1 MFRTL
6 NSLGIG
12 LFAASMLAAQLAA
25 AAEPA
30 ATPLEQI
37 KVLPG
42 FQVELLY
49 SVPKE
54 QEGSWVNMCVDPQGR
69 LIVSDQHGGLYR
81 VVVAPIDGSLGF
93 NGIGATLQ
101 QEGLV
106 TKVMAI
112 VPGGAADRDSRIRV
126 GDRIHAIARGAGEW
140 QEIDG
145 LELAQVVDLLRGPV
159 GIKQPQTLRLKVQH
173 EGDDGVREVDLTTS
187 WIEVPEWKAHVEHLP
202 LDIGEAQ
209 GLLWA
214 FDSLYVV
221 VNKGGKYESG
231 LYRCTDSD
239 GDSELDTVTQ
249 LRRID
254 GGGEHGPHAVLLS
267 PDGQSLYIVC
277 GNNTRLPELEASRVP
292 RVWDEDILLPRLYGK
307 GFMRGIPAPG
317 GFIAKTDP
325 EGKSWELIATGFRNE
340 FDAAFNRDGELFAYD
355 ADMEWDFNTPW
366 YRPTRIN
373 HVVSGAE
380 FGWRNGSGKWPA
392 WSPDSLPAAVDI
404 GPGSPTG
411 VCFGYGAKFPQKY
424 QEALF
429 ACDWS
434 YGKLYAVHL
443 EAKGS
448 SYGGTFEEFI
458 SGTPLPLTDVVINPH
473 DGAMYFTIGGRKVQ
487 SGLYRVTAR
496 DDVPS
501 DPDSQ
506 SVRSGADD
514 ATALRAL
521 RRELETLHKPTEG
534 AVERAWPHL
543 GHADRFVR
551 FAARIAIEHQPVE
564 QWHDRALAKREP
576 AAALTALLALARQQQ
591 RPQTLRNDIHDP
603 VVPANP
609 GEIDL
614 AGVDLGL
621 KSALFARLAEF
632 DWSQLSP
639 EQRISLLRLY
649 TVILCRMGPP
659 DEETRA
665 QLISRFD
672 SMFPAGAKELNSQ
685 LCALL
690 VYLQA
695 PSVAAKTIALL
706 QSAPTQEE
714 QIDYSGSLR
723 FLKSGWNDDLLH
735 AYTDWLVAA
744 RDYRGG
750 ANFAMFMDDIR
761 KDARTL
767 LNAEQRLAFRA
778 RLDAAAKS
786 NLTDAAAAPR
796 PVVRKW
802 TMDDVLPLVESG
814 LHGRDFDRG
823 RKLFGEARCFTCHRF
838 DNDGGAMGPDLTSLA
853 GRFSRRDILEAVLDP
868 SKVISDQYASVQIVT
883 RAGKVVVGR
892 IVNLNGSKF
901 QVNTDM
907 ADPNALTEVDR
918 DEIEEMQPSKV
929 SMMPQGLL
937 DTLHEDEVLDL
948 LAYLLSRGDRES
960 EMFALAGEAG
970 TSSQNVNFD
979 ENGPQPPE
987 GFRPLF
993 NGRDLTGWHGMT
1005 GFDPR
1010 ELAKLSEEERK
1021 AKIDEWTADAKQH
1034 WSVENGELVN
1044 DGHGAYL
1051 TTDEEF
1057 GDYELLIDYKTV
1069 ALADSGIYLKYTP
1082 QVQIWDFT
1090 EAGGKWNLGADKGSG
1105 GLWNNSPGAPGK
1117 DPLVLAD
1124 KPFGEWNSFRIRQV
1138 GARTSVWL
1146 NGQLVV
1152 DHAPLENLWDRA
1164 VPLVPRGGIQL
1175 QTHGGEI
1182 RWRNIFVREIP
1193 AEEANTLFREK
1204 SGSGFTS
1211 LFNGTDLTGWQ
1222 GAVEN
1227 YEVVEGAI
1235 RCKDG
1240 HGGVLHTQDEYGDF
1254 QVRLEFKLPP
1264 AGNNGLAIRYPGE
1277 GDPAYV
1283 GMCELQVLDTEHPG
1297 YAGLDPRQAHGSAYG
1312 MVPAARGYHRPTGE
1326 WNYQEVTVRGSTIK
1340 VELNGSVILD
1350 ADLSTVTEF
1359 LGNSPHPGKDRPQGY
1374 FGFAGHSDP
1383 VEFRNIE
1390 IKRLDETVAAW
1401 PQFRGPASAGRPVVD
1416 APLPDR
1422 IGPET
1427 NVVWSVELPPGHSSP
1442 AIHGD
1447 RIYLTA
1453 VRDQTLLTLGLD
1465 RRTGAVL
1472 WEQQAPHDNLEDLH
1486 QIGSYAQS
1494 SPATDGEHVV
1504 SFFGSSGL
1512 YCYDRDGTFLWNRP
1526 MGPFK
1531 NGFGAGSSPII
1542 LDGRVILCQDHDSG
1556 SFLAAYNIANGS
1568 TLWETDRSE
1577 FPRNYCTPV
1586 IWDVDGE
1593 RQIVVVATLR
1603 AVGYDFDTGSE
1614 VWTVR
1619 GLSRFVCPTPVIG
1632 DDGTLYLAAWA
1643 RGADA
1648 GERLVFDPFDTKIT
1662 AVDADGNGRIEQSE
1676 LAGEKGS
1683 DLERRFD
1690 LIDRD
1695 KDGAITRGE
1704 YEEFRIVLETSEN
1717 GIFAIAPGGRGD
1729 ATSTHLRWRYQQH
1742 VPFCAS
1748 PLLVDGHLF
1757 GVKDGGI
1764 LTTLAAAT
1772 GEPVKTGRVRGNAAY
1787 YASPVFGDGRVFLVD
1802 EAGVLTIVSAAA
1814 EWEVL
1819 DSVDF
1824 GEPVYATPAIAD
1836 GRIYVRTTGRLYCF
1850 GGGRS

>member
-1 MFRTL
+1 MPRTL
-6 NSLGIG
+6 NFLGTG
-12 LFAASMLAAQLAA
+12 LFATVLFAVPAAAQPEHVPSATPIEHIKAA
-25 AAEPA
+25 A
-30 ATPLEQI
+30 
-37 KVLPG
+37 G

-81 VVVAPIDGSLGF
+81 ITP
-93 NGIGATLQ
+93 ATEEGPLSPDAVERLQ
-101 QEGLV
+101 
-106 TKVMAI
+106 
-112 VPGGAADRDSRIRV
+112 
-126 GDRIHAIARGAGEW
+126 
-140 QEIDG
+140 
-145 LELAQVVDLLRGPV
+145 
-159 GIKQPQTLRLKVQH
+159 
-173 EGDDGVREVDLTTS
+173 
-187 WIEVPEWKAHVEHLP
+187 

-231 LYRCTDSD
+231 LYRCTDAD
-239 GDSELDTVTQ
+239 GDGELDTVTR
-249 LRRID
+249 LRQID

-277 GNNTRLPELEASRVP
+277 GNNTRLPELEVSRVP

-307 GFMRGIPAPG
+307 GFMRGVPAPG
-317 GFIAKTDP
+317 GFIARTDP
-325 EGKSWELIATGFRNE
+325 EGNSWELVATGFRNE
-340 FDAAFNRDGELFAYD
+340 FDAAFNRDGELFTYD

-424 QEALF
+424 QDALF

-443 EAKGS
+443 EPQGS
-448 SYGGTFEEFI
+448 SYGGTFEEFV
-458 SGTPLPLTDVVINPH
+458 SGTPLPLTDVIINPH

-487 SGLYRVTAR
+487 SGLYRVTA
-496 DDVPS
+496 S
-501 DPDSQ
+501 
-506 SVRSGADD
+506 DD
-514 ATALRAL
+514 AQRGAGAPSVGATVDDARAL
-521 RRELETLHKPTEG
+521 RTLRRDLESLHKPAEG
-534 AVERAWPHL
+534 AVDRAWPHL

-551 FAARIAIEHQPVE
+551 VAARIALEHQPVE
-564 QWHDRALAKREP
+564 QWRDRALAEREP
-576 AAALTALLALARQQQ
+576 SAALTAMLALVRQQK
-591 RPQTLRNDIHDP
+591 RAPALRDDIHDP
-603 VVPANP
+603 IVPAYP
-609 GEIDL
+609 SEIDL
-614 AGVDLGL
+614 SGVDLEL
-621 KSALFARLAEF
+621 KSALLSRLAEF
-632 DWSQLSP
+632 NWEQLSL
-639 EQRISLLRLY
+639 EQRTALLRVY
-649 TVILCRMGPP
+649 TLVLCRMGPP

-665 QLISRFD
+665 QLMARLD
-672 SMFPAGAKELNSQ
+672 AMYPAGAKELNSQ

-690 VYLQA
+690 VYLQG
-695 PSVAAKTIALL
+695 PTAAEKTIALL

-714 QIDYSGSLR
+714 QIDYARSLR
-723 FLKSGWNDDLLH
+723 FLKTGWNDDLLR

-767 LNAEQRLAFRA
+767 LNPEQRLALRA

-786 NLTDAAAAPR
+786 NLADAAAAPR

-883 RAGKVVVGR
+883 RKGNVVVGR
-892 IVNLNGSKF
+892 IVNLNGNKF

-929 SMMPQGLL
+929 SMMPVGLL

-948 LAYLLSRGDRES
+948 LAYLLSRGDRQS
-960 EMFALAGEAG
+960 DMFAVAGGSAD
-970 TSSQNVNFD
+970 D
-979 ENGPQPPE
+979 EPKSGPDTQSVQVTGPEPPE

-993 NGRDLTGWHGMT
+993 NGRDLAGWHGMA
-1005 GFDPR
+1005 GIDPR
-1010 ELAKLSEEERK
+1010 ELAKLPAEERQ

-1105 GLWNNSPGAPGK
+1105 GLWNNSPGSPGK

-1146 NGQLVV
+1146 NDQLVV

-1164 VPLVPRGGIQL
+1164 IPLVPKGGIQL

-1193 AEEANTLFREK
+1193 PDEANQILREK
-1204 SGSGFTS
+1204 SGEGFVS
-1211 LFNGTDLTGWQ
+1211 LFNGTDLTGWK

-1283 GMCELQVLDTEHPG
+1283 GMCELQVLDTEHPA

-1340 VELNGSVILD
+1340 VELNGSLILN
-1350 ADLSTVTEF
+1350 ADLSTVTEY
-1359 LGNSPHPGKDRPQGY
+1359 LDNRAHPGKDRPQGF

-1383 VEFRNIE
+1383 VEFRKIE
-1390 IKRLDETVAAW
+1390 VKRLDETVAAW
-1401 PQFRGPASAGRPVVD
+1401 PQFRGPGSAGRPVVD

-1422 IGPET
+1422 IGPDT

-1453 VRDQTLLTLGLD
+1453 VRDQSLLTLGLD

-1472 WEQQAPHDNLEDLH
+1472 WEQEAPHEALEDLH

-1494 SPATDGEHVV
+1494 SPATDGDHVV

-1512 YCYDRDGTFLWNRP
+1512 YCYDRDGTFLWSRP

-1542 LDGRVILCQDHDSG
+1542 VDGRVILCQDHDSG
-1556 SFLAAYNIANGS
+1556 SFLAAYNIENGS

-1586 IWDVDGE
+1586 IWDADGQ

-1632 DDGTLYLAAWA
+1632 EDGTLYLAAWA

-1662 AVDADGNGRIEQSE
+1662 GVDANGNGQIEQSE

-1695 KDGAITRGE
+1695 KDGAITRAE
-1704 YEEFRIVLETSEN
+1704 YEEFRMVLETSEN
-1717 GIFAIAPGGRGD
+1717 GIFAIAPGGKGD

-1748 PLLVDGHLF
+1748 PLLVGGHLF

-1764 LTTLAAAT
+1764 LTTLVAAT

-1802 EAGVLTIVSAAA
+1802 EGGVLTIVSAAA

-1824 GEPVYATPAIAD
+1824 GESVYATPAIAD
-1836 GRIYVRTTGRLYCF
+1836 GRIYLRTTGRLYCF
-1850 GGGRS
+1850 GMAD